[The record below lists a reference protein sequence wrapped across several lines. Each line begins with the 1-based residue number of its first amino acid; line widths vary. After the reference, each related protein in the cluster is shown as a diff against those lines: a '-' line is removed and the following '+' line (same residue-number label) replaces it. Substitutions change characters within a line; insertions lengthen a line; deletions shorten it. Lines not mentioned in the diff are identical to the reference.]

1 MSKLQ
6 FYGIFVLSV
15 LCGAALSESW
25 KIGISI
31 EDTAIVVN
39 FSIGFFRLP
48 LLSKTWIWSKIQ
60 IGITAGCQI
69 NCLNN
74 NLLQWTNVLRCF
86 VRDSYLK
93 IYMCLQTNLKAQ
105 ENKNARA
112 IFKTRNCTLIVHQEG
127 GAADKKCQAFAISPQ
142 FAFNSARYGG
152 TWVLPENGW
161 SWCRVRFQVRPIVVS
176 LSLSVSIWISV
187 SVSTLILRA
196 LIQDPLYSRLYAEE
210 HEIEGK
216 DFPTSFFCSW
226 CRFLQKAEKWQKM
239 CVSDEAKTFLPEF
252 LDRFHWLP
260 SRVIVII
267 LQPSYNSDFHQEL
280 VISQNIGGQ
289 LQVIKI
295 GEEGCP
301 AYLLFKMSV

>member
-25 KIGISI
+25 RIGISI

-93 IYMCLQTNLKAQ
+93 IYMCLQTNLKTQ

-112 IFKTRNCTLIVHQEG
+112 IFKTRNCTFIVHQEG

-152 TWVLPENGW
+152 AWVLPENGW

-187 SVSTLILRA
+187 SVSTLIFWLRIRFIRDYT
-196 LIQDPLYSRLYAEE
+196 LKSMRL
-210 HEIEGK
+210 K
-216 DFPTSFFCSW
+216 
-226 CRFLQKAEKWQKM
+226 
-239 CVSDEAKTFLPEF
+239 VKTFLQVSF
-252 LDRFHWLP
+252 VLDVDFCKRQKNGKRCVCLTKPKPFCP
-260 SRVIVII
+260 SSWTGSI
-267 LQPSYNSDFHQEL
+267 NCHQGW
-280 VISQNIGGQ
+280 S
-289 LQVIKI
+289 
-295 GEEGCP
+295 
-301 AYLLFKMSV
+301 S

>member
-1 MSKLQ
+1 MR
-6 FYGIFVLSV
+6 
-15 LCGAALSESW
+15 
-25 KIGISI
+25 
-31 EDTAIVVN
+31 N
-39 FSIGFFRLP
+39 FATEP
-48 LLSKTWIWSKIQ
+48 
-60 IGITAGCQI
+60 
-69 NCLNN
+69 
-74 NLLQWTNVLRCF
+74 
-86 VRDSYLK
+86 YLK
-93 IYMCLQTNLKAQ
+93 VYLCLQTNLKTQ

-112 IFKTRNCTLIVHQEG
+112 IFKTRNCTFIVHQEG

-152 TWVLPENGW
+152 AWVLPENGW

>member
-15 LCGAALSESW
+15 LCGAGLSESW
-25 KIGISI
+25 RIGISI

-48 LLSKTWIWSKIQ
+48 LLSNTYWIWSKIQ
-60 IGITAGCQI
+60 IGKTAGRQT

-74 NLLQWTNVLRCF
+74 NLLQRTNVLRCF
-86 VRDSYLK
+86 ARDSYLK
-93 IYMCLQTNLKAQ
+93 IYMCLQTNLKTQ

-161 SWCRVRFQVRPIVVS
+161 SWCRVRFQVRPIAVS
-176 LSLSVSIWISV
+176 LSLSVSNWISV
-187 SVSTLILRA
+187 SVSTLILRV
-196 LIQDPLYSRLYAEE
+196 LTQDPLYSRLYAEE

-216 DFPTSFFCSW
+216 DFLSSW

-252 LDRFHWLP
+252 LDRFH
-260 SRVIVII
+260 
-267 LQPSYNSDFHQEL
+267 
-280 VISQNIGGQ
+280 
-289 LQVIKI
+289 
-295 GEEGCP
+295 
-301 AYLLFKMSV
+301 